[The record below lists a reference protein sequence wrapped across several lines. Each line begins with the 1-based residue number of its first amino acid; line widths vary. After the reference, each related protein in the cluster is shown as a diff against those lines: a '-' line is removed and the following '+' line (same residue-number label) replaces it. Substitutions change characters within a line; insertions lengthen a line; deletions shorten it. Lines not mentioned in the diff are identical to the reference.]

1 MDLQSIRPKK
11 LLCDVGMFRIFKLLM
26 FFIVMLT
33 FTGCP
38 SSPTPPPAEK
48 VRHCGTMIGYDDRLK
63 TDPVFAAN
71 EKKLESQISNY
82 IKRMKKG
89 EFVEYR
95 SGKIIIPVVVHVI
108 YGNATENISDA
119 QIQSQI
125 DVLNEDYRKLNAD
138 VSGVPG
144 DFTSDVADAR
154 IEFKLAQR
162 DPDCNPTTGITRT
175 STTET
180 SFDFDPDAATATARN
195 PVKFDSSNGKDGW
208 PSDKY
213 LNFWVCDLSGTLM
226 GYGSFPSDFATRPT
240 EDGVVMD
247 HEYFGNTGTA
257 ISPFD
262 LGRTT
267 THEIGHWLNLKHIW
281 GDDSG
286 TCTGSDLVTDTPN
299 QADKNFDCPTHPQ
312 NTCSSDDMF
321 MNYMDYVD
329 DDCMIMFTNGQSDR
343 MDAVLYTTRVD
354 IVGSQGDVP
363 PPADATDLWSRDMA
377 DDEGVEPNIISAYMY
392 KSDDIWIRN
401 ANDGLV
407 NQEHQN
413 PIGNATN
420 YVYVRIRNK
429 GCGIADSADVKL
441 YWAKTGTG
449 LSWPSPWD
457 GSVIAPALMGEYI
470 GSQASGNIAASD
482 FTILT
487 YTWNT
492 PNPTDYASFGADRT
506 HFCLLSRIETS
517 AAAPYG
523 MTTPETANLSDNVK
537 NNNNIVWKNVSVS
550 EPDAGGRHTSAII
563 ANYSKQSNSYRIVF
577 ENMKDETAIFDYG
590 LIYAVLNKRL
600 FEIWKKGGMK
610 GEGISVSEQ
619 SNKIQI
625 LKDGSYLDNI
635 KLDPNQLFALDVLF
649 QPNMKMI
656 RYKRNVFKLEMKQN
670 LSDSNK
676 FVGGQTFVYR
686 IDK

>member
-1 MDLQSIRPKK
+1 MDLQSTRPKK
-11 LLCDVGMFRIFKLLM
+11 LLCNVGMFKIFKLLM

-38 SSPTPPPAEK
+38 KPTPPPAKK
-48 VRHCGTMIGYDDRLK
+48 VRNCGTMIGYDDRLK

-71 EKKLESQISNY
+71 EKKLERQISNY
-82 IKRMKKG
+82 IQRMKKG

-95 SGKIIIPVVVHVI
+95 SGKIVIPVVVHVV
-108 YGNATENISDA
+108 YENATENISDA

-180 SFDFDPDAATATARN
+180 SFDYDPGAATATARN

-208 PSDKY
+208 PSDEY
-213 LNFWVCDLSGTLM
+213 LNFWVCDLAGTLM

-247 HEYFGNTGTA
+247 YEYFGNTGTVS
-257 ISPFD
+257 SPFD

-267 THEIGHWLNLKHIW
+267 THEIGHWLNLRHIW

-286 TCTGSDLVTDTPN
+286 ACTGSDLVADTPN
-299 QADKNFDCPTHPQ
+299 QADKNYDCPSHPQ

-377 DDEGVEPNIISAYMY
+377 DDEGVEPNIVSAYMY

-401 ANDGLV
+401 SNDGLV

-420 YVYVRIRNK
+420 YVYVRVRNK
-429 GCGIADSADVKL
+429 GCGIANSTDVKM

-449 LSWPSPWD
+449 LSWPTPWD
-457 GSVIAPALMGEYI
+457 GSITTPALMGEYI
-470 GSQASGNIAASD
+470 GSQASGSIAASD

-492 PNPTDYASFGADRT
+492 PNPADYASFGADKT

-517 AAAPYG
+517 ATAPFG

-550 EPDAGGRHTSAII
+550 EPDAGGRHASVII
-563 ANYSKQSNSYRIVF
+563 SNYAKKDNSYRVVF
-577 ENMKDETAIFDYG
+577 ENMKDEIAIFDYG
-590 LIYAVLNKRL
+590 QIYAVLNKSL
-600 FEIWKKGGMK
+600 FEIWKSGGMK

-625 LKDGSYLDNI
+625 LKDGAYLDNI
-635 KLDPNQLFALDVLF
+635 KLNPNQLFALDVLF

-656 RYKRNVFKLEMKQN
+656 QYKRNVFKLEVKQN
-670 LSDSNK
+670 LSDNNK